1 MLKIYNTQSRRKEEF
16 KPVNDGK
23 IGIYVC
29 GPTVYNRIHIG
40 NARTFISFDIIRRY
54 LMWRGYDVTFVQNV
68 TDVDDKIIN
77 RAAQENSTAAEI
89 AKKYTDEFI
98 GDMRAAGVLDP
109 DIRPRATEEIDAMI
123 ELVSALIEK
132 NHAYVQDG
140 DVYFDVRSFKGY
152 GSLSGRDIEDAQSG
166 HRELQSDGLGLED
179 RKRAEHDF
187 AL

>member
-1 MLKIYNTQSRRKEEF
+1 MLKIYNTQQRQKQEF
-16 KPVNDGK
+16 KPVHDGK
-23 IGIYVC
+23 IGMYVC

-77 RAAQENSTAAEI
+77 RAAEENTTAEEI
-89 AKKYTDEFI
+89 AKKYTELFI
-98 GDMRAAGVLDP
+98 EDMHNAGVLDP
-109 DIRPRATEEIDAMI
+109 DIRPKATEEIETMI
-123 ELVSALIEK
+123 SLVEK
-132 NHAYVQDG
+132 LVENGHAYVEEG

-152 GSLSGRDIEDAQSG
+152 GSLSGRDVEDAETG
-166 HRELQSDGLGLED
+166 HRELQADGQGLEE
-179 RKRAEHDF
+179 RKHAEADF